1 MKVLQSQQLQVRTEL
16 VALNQVLSWF
26 EDFDH
31 TFIPEGVWL
40 QCQLALAEGFT
51 NVVRHA
57 HKGKPSTTAIDLQ
70 VVILE
75 DRLEIRIWDYG
86 PQTNLDEVIDTLPQE
101 MDREAEGGR
110 GLKLMK
116 KVADVLKYQRGDDQR
131 NCLLIVKQYK
141 AL

>member
-1 MKVLQSQQLQVRTEL
+1 LKVPQSQQLQVRSEL

-31 TFIPEGVWL
+31 TFIPETVWL

-57 HKGKPSTTAIDLQ
+57 HKGKPNSTAIDIE

-75 DRLEIRIWDYG
+75 ECLEIRIWDYG
-86 PQTNLDEVIDTLPQE
+86 PQTNLGEVIDSLPQE

-116 KVADVLKYQRGDDQR
+116 KVADVLQYKRDNDQR
-131 NCLLIVKQYK
+131 NCLVIIKQYH
-141 AL
+141 AI